1 MSRRVFMRMSMAVTI
16 IFVVVFETNAQERPQ
31 YAISLIPDS
40 LKKNVNSIVREESD
54 ILIVRGP
61 GKARQAVKKVVTVLN
76 DKAESELVFYD
87 YYDEFRKI
95 DDIEI
100 NIYDE
105 NGKYLK
111 RSRKKDLHTQSAG
124 DGFSLVTDTKV
135 IYASLRT
142 EKYPITIEINYD
154 INFDGIL
161 EFPDFYP
168 QTTEQSIL
176 YKSLS
181 ITTDSSNKV
190 RYKNYRCATSP
201 LITKN
206 EKSVT
211 YTWEVKNVQP
221 FEKEPGSAKEDVP
234 HVLVAPTLFSMDNYE
249 GNMSTWDN
257 FGKWQINLNNQTN
270 KLKADKISFYQDLV
284 KNAKNDREKVQLL
297 YKYLQ
302 ENFRYVSIQL
312 GIGGWKPFTAE
323 FVEKKKYGDCKA
335 LSNFMYAMLDA
346 VHIKSHYAII
356 NAEYKSMP
364 VDKDFPHNGFNHVI
378 LCVPQPTDTI
388 WLECTS
394 RTQPFGRLGNFTE
407 NKNAFLITE
416 NGGVIV
422 PTPASKAEDNWIH
435 TSSFINL
442 AEDGSG
448 KLKVDITHK
457 GEFTEWADH
466 LIESDEAE
474 RKDQLINQAGF
485 KQPDLLQISKKNSDG
500 LDYTLHYDME
510 YEKVPD
516 FIAGSKYFLN
526 SRMYKFWSRALPK
539 SEKRQNDYYM
549 EFPLIKTDSTIYQ
562 LPEGFIVENL
572 PKPSSIKYALGS
584 YQSTYF
590 FDAAKRQLITTCK
603 VKIDKHIIPAA
614 RYQEALL
621 FFSDIIKEQQQKVV
635 VRKE

>member
-1 MSRRVFMRMSMAVTI
+1 MKQFSISLLFL
-16 IFVVVFETNAQERPQ
+16 FVSHGLYAQERPQ
-31 YAISLIPDS
+31 YAVSLIPDS
-40 LKKNVNSIVREESD
+40 LKKNVNSVIRERSD
-54 ILIVRGP
+54 ILIIRGP
-61 GKARQAVKKVVTVLN
+61 GKAKQAVKKVVTVLN

-100 NIYDE
+100 NVYDE

-111 RSRKKDLHTQSAG
+111 RSRKRDLHTESVG

-154 INFDGIL
+154 INFEGIL

-176 YKSLS
+176 HKILS
-181 ITTDSSNKV
+181 ISTDSSNKV
-190 RYKNYRCATSP
+190 RYKNYRCSTIPSIFNDGKT
-201 LITKN
+201 ITYN
-206 EKSVT
+206 
-211 YTWEVKNVQP
+211 WEVVNVQP
-221 FEKEPGSAKEDVP
+221 FEKEPGSADKDIP
-234 HVLVAPTLFSMDNYE
+234 HVLIAPTLFEMDNNL

-257 FGKWQINLNNQTN
+257 FGRWQINLNSQTN
-270 KLKADKISFYQDLV
+270 KLKGDKVAFYQNLV
-284 KNAKNDREKVQLL
+284 KDAKTDREKVQIL
-297 YKYLQ
+297 YKHLQ

-312 GIGGWKPFTAE
+312 GIGGWKPFAAE

-356 NAEYKSMP
+356 NAEYNSMP
-364 VDKDFPHNGFNHVI
+364 IDKDFPHNGFNHVI
-378 LCVPQPTDTI
+378 LCVPQPKDTI

-394 RTQPFGRLGNFTE
+394 RSQPFGVLGNFTE

-422 PTPASKAEDNWIH
+422 PTPRSEADDNTTH
-435 TSSFINL
+435 SNSFVTL

-448 KLKVDITHK
+448 KLAVDINHK
-457 GEFTEWADH
+457 GEFTDMFNQILDA
-466 LIESDEAE
+466 DEAE
-474 RKDQLINQAGF
+474 RKSYLINRAGF
-485 KQPDLLQISKKNSDG
+485 KQPDVLQISKKNINGSG
-500 LDYTLHYDME
+500 YTLHYDME
-510 YEKVPD
+510 YEKIPD

-526 SRMYKFWSRALPK
+526 SRMYKFWNRALPK

-562 LPEGFIVENL
+562 LPDGFVIENL
-572 PKPSSIKYALGS
+572 PKPSSIKYSLGS

-590 FDAAKRQLITTCK
+590 FDTAKHQLITTCK
-603 VKIDKHIIPAA
+603 IKIDKNIIPAA
-614 RYQEALL
+614 QYQEALL